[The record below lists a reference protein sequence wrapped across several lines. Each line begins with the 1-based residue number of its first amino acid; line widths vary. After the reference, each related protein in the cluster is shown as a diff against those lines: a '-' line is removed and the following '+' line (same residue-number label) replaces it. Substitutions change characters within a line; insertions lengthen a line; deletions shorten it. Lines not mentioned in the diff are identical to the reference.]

1 LYNKR
6 KKSLKEVATML
17 AVEETYYTLSEI
29 AEKLKVSYR
38 TVYRWVQ
45 AGELAAYKLK
55 GEYRI
60 TERDLKEFLE
70 ARRTTRSELRKSD
83 GVEGDDA

>member
-1 LYNKR
+1 M
-6 KKSLKEVATML
+6 ATMQ

-45 AGELAAYKLK
+45 AGDLAAYKLK
-55 GEYRI
+55 GEYRVAD
-60 TERDLKEFLE
+60 RDLNEFLE
-70 ARRTTRSELRKSD
+70 ERRTPRSERRKSD
-83 GVEGDDA
+83 RKDTDDA

>member
-1 LYNKR
+1 
-6 KKSLKEVATML
+6 
-17 AVEETYYTLSEI
+17 VEETYYTLLEI

-55 GEYRI
+55 GGYRVA
-60 TERDLKEFLE
+60 ERDLKEFLE
-70 ARRTTRSELRKSD
+70 ARRTTRSKRGNPD
-83 GVEGDDA
+83 GAEGEDA

>member
-1 LYNKR
+1 
-6 KKSLKEVATML
+6 MQ
-17 AVEETYYTLSEI
+17 AVEETYYTLAEI

-55 GEYRI
+55 GEYRV
-60 TERDLKEFLE
+60 TGRDLNEFLE
-70 ARRTTRSELRKSD
+70 VRRTPRAGRLNRDRE
-83 GVEGDDA
+83 EGDDA

>member
-1 LYNKR
+1 
-6 KKSLKEVATML
+6 ML

-45 AGELAAYKLK
+45 ARELAAYKLK

-70 ARRTTRSELRKSD
+70 ARRTTRSELLKSD
-83 GVEGDDA
+83 GVEGNDA